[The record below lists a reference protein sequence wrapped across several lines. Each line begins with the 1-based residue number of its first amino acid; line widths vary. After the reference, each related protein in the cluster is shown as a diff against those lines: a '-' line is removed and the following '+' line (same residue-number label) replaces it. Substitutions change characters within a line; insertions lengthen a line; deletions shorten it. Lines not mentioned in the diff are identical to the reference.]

1 VSDWIASPFMAPDP
15 AAGVRRRLQRR

>member
-15 AAGVRRRLQRR
+15 AGGVRRRLQRR